1 MRTLRSNVQR
11 IERYL
16 QGSLSMSD
24 KLIFEAQLLLQPKLR
39 MDLYFQ
45 KKTYQLVRIYHRKK
59 LKEELETLHQQ
70 IFNDPDNIVFQQN
83 IYGLFK

>member
-24 KLIFEAQLLLQPKLR
+24 KLVFEAQLLLQPKLR

-59 LKEELETLHQQ
+59 LKEELETLHQE

>member
-16 QGSLSMSD
+16 QGSLSLSD
-24 KLIFEAQLLLQPKLR
+24 KLVFEAQLLLQPKLR

-59 LKEELETLHQQ
+59 LKEELETLHQE